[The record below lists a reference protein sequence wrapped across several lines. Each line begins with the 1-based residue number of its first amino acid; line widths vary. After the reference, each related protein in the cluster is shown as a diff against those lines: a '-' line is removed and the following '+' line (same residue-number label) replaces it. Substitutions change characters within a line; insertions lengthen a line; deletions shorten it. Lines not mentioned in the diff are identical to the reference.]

1 MLLKYKNQEGRGH
14 CTIPLVDMNNDY
26 RSNDLLKTIQQNLPT
41 FSKGQRHIAVFM
53 IEHYDKA
60 AYMTA
65 AKLGQLVGVSESTVV
80 RFAIELG
87 FAGYPE
93 LQHSLQELIRTKL
106 TALQRIEITND
117 RIGDSDLLEKVL
129 CSDIDKIKRTLEEV
143 DRASFNS
150 AVDAM
155 IGAKMIYIIGMRSS
169 SSLASFMYHYLS
181 LVFPHV
187 RLVRTTSG
195 SEIFEQILR
204 ISKDDVIIGISFPR
218 YSKRIINALAYAK
231 RQSAHV
237 VAITDSHSSP
247 IAEPADDLLLAKSD
261 MASFVDSLV
270 APLSIINALI
280 VAIGRKKQDEI
291 TETFGRLEKIW
302 DEYDVYEKPRDE
314 SHE

>member
-1 MLLKYKNQEGRGH
+1 
-14 CTIPLVDMNNDY
+14 MNNEY
-26 RSNDLLKTIQQNLPT
+26 KQNDLLNTIEQKLPT
-41 FSKGQRHIAVFM
+41 FSKGQRHIAAFM
-53 IEHYDKA
+53 LEHYDKA

-65 AKLGQLVGVSESTVV
+65 AKLGNLAGVSESTVV

-87 FAGYPE
+87 FDGYPE

-129 CSDIDKIKRTLEEV
+129 CSDIDKIKRTLEEI
-143 DRASFNS
+143 DRKSFDS

-181 LVFPHV
+181 LIFPHV

-204 ISKDDVIIGISFPR
+204 ISKGDVIIGISFPR
-218 YSKRIINALAYAK
+218 YSKRIINALEYAK
-231 RQSAHV
+231 KQSAHV
-237 VAITDSHSSP
+237 VSITDSPASP
-247 IAEPADDLLLAKSD
+247 IAALADDTLLAKSD

-280 VAIGRKKQDEI
+280 VAIGRKKQDEVS
-291 TETFGRLEKIW
+291 ETFSKLEQIW
-302 DEYDVYEKPRDE
+302 DEYDVYDK
-314 SHE
+314 SHDSKNEDGAR

>member
-1 MLLKYKNQEGRGH
+1 
-14 CTIPLVDMNNDY
+14 MNNETY
-26 RSNDLLKTIQQNLPT
+26 RPQDLLRTIQQKQST
-41 FSKGQRHIAVFM
+41 FSKGQRHIAAFM
-53 IEHYDKA
+53 LEHYDKA

-65 AKLGQLVGVSESTVV
+65 AKLGALVGVSESTVV

-87 FAGYPE
+87 FNGYPE
-93 LQHSLQELIRTKL
+93 LQQSLQELIRTKL

-129 CSDIDKIKRTLEEV
+129 CSDIEKIKRTLEEI
-143 DRASFNS
+143 DRDSFNS

-155 IGAKMIYIIGMRSS
+155 IGANMIYIIGMRSS

-195 SEIFEQILR
+195 SEVFEQLLR
-204 ISKDDVIIGISFPR
+204 ISKGDVIIGISFPR
-218 YSKRIINALAYAK
+218 YSKRIINALEYAK
-231 RQSAHV
+231 KQSAHV
-237 VAITDSHSSP
+237 VAITDSVTSP
-247 IAEPADDLLLAKSD
+247 IAASADDLLLAKSD

-280 VAIGRKKQDEI
+280 VAIGKKKQNEI
-291 TETFGRLEKIW
+291 AETFDKLEKIW
-302 DEYDVYEKPRDE
+302 DEYDVYEKSRDN
-314 SHE
+314 

>member
-1 MLLKYKNQEGRGH
+1 MSDDTKKL
-14 CTIPLVDMNNDY
+14 
-26 RSNDLLKTIQQNLPT
+26 DLLSLIESKMPKL
-41 FSKGQRHIAVFM
+41 SKGQKLIARY
-53 IEHYDKA
+53 ILEHYDKA

-65 AKLGQLVGVSESTVV
+65 AKLGTLVSVSESTVV

-87 FAGYPE
+87 FEGYPE
-93 LQHSLQELIRTKL
+93 LQHSQQELIRTKL
-106 TALQRIEITND
+106 TTLQRIEIAND

-129 CSDIDKIKRTLEEV
+129 VSDIDKIKRTLDEV
-143 DRASFNS
+143 DRASFDR

-169 SSLASFMYHYLS
+169 SSLASFLFFYLN
-181 LVFPHV
+181 LIFPHV

-218 YSKRIINALAYAK
+218 YSKRIINALEYAK
-231 RQSAHV
+231 SQSAHV
-237 VAITDSHSSP
+237 IALTDSASSP
-247 IAEPADDLLLAKSD
+247 IAEHASDLLLAKSD

-280 VAIGRKKQDEI
+280 VAIGKKKQTEI
-291 TETFGRLEKIW
+291 ADTFEKLENIW
-302 DEYDVYEKPRDE
+302 DEYEVYDK
-314 SHE
+314 SHGS